1 MKNIPLKSALLTAAL
16 ALSALAS
23 AQQNGRQNLTP
34 EQHARFAQMQ
44 SINDLAQ
51 DIRLLPEL
59 EKNKATAMSKA
70 QAKQLLP
77 ILTGLQKAVSVQ
89 PNDAKKYLSQIED
102 KILSDR
108 QLTAL
113 DDLALKAEQQR
124 TAQRAQRQA
133 GTGGQGAGVR
143 IPGLPGGFGGG
154 QRPGGQGGNA
164 ANAGGQNGQGGQFD
178 PSKFNPFK
186 TGRGADALKAYI
198 AVLQKK

>member
-1 MKNIPLKSALLTAAL
+1 MNNAPLNSALLTAVL

-23 AQQNGRQNLTP
+23 AQQTNQNRQLTP
-34 EQHARFAQMQ
+34 EMRARITQMQ

-59 EKNKATAMSKA
+59 EKNRATAMSKA

-89 PNDAKKYLSQIED
+89 PNDARKYLSQIGD
-102 KILSDR
+102 RILTTKQR
-108 QLTAL
+108 TTLNALT
-113 DDLALKAEQQR
+113 LKAGQER
-124 TAQRAQRQA
+124 TAQRGQRQA
-133 GTGGQGAGVR
+133 GAGGR
-143 IPGLPGGFGGG
+143 
-154 QRPGGQGGNA
+154 GGNA

-178 PSKFNPFK
+178 PGRFNPFK